1 MPSLLEIFG
10 EQESYRLPDAIMA
23 ALLAGDQEKIAA
35 TAELF
40 AENSLRD
47 YFQSDAGDRSKLKQ
61 DFTPDCICDL
71 VARLMK
77 PGTVLDMCAGTG
89 SLTEAAIARE
99 IQLVEAQI
107 EREKQAKKWYLA
119 KMFV

>member
-23 ALLAGDQEKIAA
+23 ALLAGDREKLADA
-35 TAELF
+35 AELF

-71 VARLMK
+71 VMA
-77 PGTVLDMCAGTG
+77 
-89 SLTEAAIARE
+89 
-99 IQLVEAQI
+99 LVVDWLEG
-107 EREKQAKKWYLA
+107 R
-119 KMFV
+119 